1 MINLQFRDQ
10 VDFIIEKIA
19 SGDNFSLSRYGD
31 GELAII
37 EGREIGK
44 DTQAYEIDGWH
55 TDGNAGVF
63 AKDLR
68 NSLNR
73 TEDDFFYGIPCVCCH
88 GEENKN
94 KYLDMITNDNVLF
107 ANLLVNANF
116 RKFATYLMKLERDVV
131 LIANEKGYDKEY
143 PFNVVDALW
152 VSEECIEWYNNYKA
166 EILAMIKD
174 ISKRHKDTLFLVSA
188 GPMANIMVDKL
199 YESNPNNTYIDVGS
213 PLDIFTK
220 NVMTR
225 PYQNPNTFFA
235 HLECSFS

>member
-10 VDFIIEKIA
+10 VDFIIDKID

-44 DTQAYEIDGWH
+44 DPQAYEIDGWH

-73 TEDDFFYGIPCVCCH
+73 TEDNFFYGIPCVCCH

-94 KYLDMITNDNVLF
+94 KYLDMITNNNVLF

-131 LIANEKGYDKEY
+131 LIANEKGYDKKY
-143 PFNVVDALW
+143 PFNLVDALW
-152 VSEECIEWYNNYKA
+152 VSEECIEWYNNYKL

-174 ISKRHKDTLFLVSA
+174 ISKRHKDTLFLISA

-213 PLDIFTK
+213 PLDVFTK

>member
-1 MINLQFRDQ
+1 
-10 VDFIIEKIA
+10 
-19 SGDNFSLSRYGD
+19 
-31 GELAII
+31 
-37 EGREIGK
+37 
-44 DTQAYEIDGWH
+44 
-55 TDGNAGVF
+55 
-63 AKDLR
+63 
-68 NSLNR
+68 
-73 TEDDFFYGIPCVCCH
+73 
-88 GEENKN
+88 
-94 KYLDMITNDNVLF
+94 MITNDNILF

-116 RKFATYLMKLERDVV
+116 RKFATYLMKLDRDVV

-152 VSEECIEWYNNYKA
+152 VSEECIEWYNNYKL